1 MENFRRLEGVTK
13 GYANHRRIQIMHL
26 LENNPELSVDEIAE
40 NLRVNF
46 KTISA
51 HTKRLAISGL
61 VMKRSDGK
69 SIRHKLTD
77 RGSNILMFLK
87 KIR

>member
-1 MENFRRLEGVTK
+1 MENFRRLEGMTK
-13 GYANHRRIQIMHL
+13 GYANHRRIQIMLL
-26 LENNPELSVDEIAE
+26 LEKNPEFSVDEIAE
-40 NLRVNF
+40 SLRVNF

-51 HTKRLAISGL
+51 HIKRLAISGL

-77 RGSNILMFLK
+77 RGAIVLTFLK
-87 KIR
+87 NLQ